1 MQKFKRKISL
11 LLGLVFF
18 TFVVGQRNEKPKSSR
33 KDNREAEVFNTVV
46 PTHSYDII
54 LGRPTANSITLSIL
68 CYKPSSGQV
77 EYWNS
82 TDKKL
87 KTKQL
92 LFEPAK
98 PTEVLLT
105 DLQSDKQ
112 YFYQII
118 FDNGKTVSDVYH
130 FHTQRS
136 KNSNFRFTI
145 TADSH
150 LDENAAVENY
160 KTTLLNAA
168 SDSADFHF
176 DLGDTFMTDKYR
188 EQYKNAFN
196 QYIAQ
201 RYYFGLLCSS
211 SSLFFVLGNHDGESG
226 QRLNGTENNTTVWS
240 NLTRKTYFPNPV
252 PNNLYSGDSSELP
265 FIGLPQD
272 YYAFEWGNAQFI
284 VLDPFLFTG
293 RSGMDNPWDR
303 TLGKTQYDWLKS
315 TLENSKATFKFVFIH
330 NLVGGVDMKGK
341 ARGGV
346 EVAGLYEWGGK
357 NPDGTNGFSTHRPS
371 WEMPIHDLLLKNHVS
386 VVFHGHD
393 HLFARQEKDGII
405 YQCISQPGSKR
416 TRVSNQAA
424 EYGYQNNDIFLNPG
438 YLRVGI
444 QKDKAVFEFVNT
456 DNTDISKNKKVI
468 YKYELK
474 K

>member
-1 MQKFKRKISL
+1 MSKIKFLNVLIFTFSIFSISAQQHEKRKD
-11 LLGLVFF
+11 
-18 TFVVGQRNEKPKSSR
+18 KSG
-33 KDNREAEVFNTVV
+33 DNREEAVFNTVV
-46 PTHSYDII
+46 PTHPFDII

-68 CYKPSSGQV
+68 CYKPASGQV
-77 EYWNS
+77 EYWNI

-87 KTKQL
+87 KTKL
-92 LFEPAK
+92 INFESTK
-98 PTEVLLT
+98 PTEILLS

-112 YFYQII
+112 YFYRLI
-118 FDNGKTVSDVYH
+118 FENCKTVSDIFR
-130 FHTQRS
+130 FHTQRQ
-136 KNSNFRFTI
+136 KNSNFSFTI

-168 SDSADFHF
+168 ADSADFHF

-211 SSLFFVLGNHDGESG
+211 APLFFVLGNHDGESG
-226 QRLNGTENNTTVWS
+226 QRLNGTENNPTVWS
-240 NLTRKTYFPNPV
+240 NLTRKTYFPNPL
-252 PNNLYSGDSSELP
+252 PNNFYTGDSSELP

-284 VLDPFLFTG
+284 VLDPFLFTP

-303 TLGKTQYDWLKS
+303 TLGKTQYDWLKA

-330 NLVGGVDMKGK
+330 NLVGGVDLKGR
-341 ARGGV
+341 ARGGA

-357 NPDGTNGFSTHRPS
+357 NPDGTNGFPEHRPG

-405 YQCISQPGSKR
+405 YQCISQTGSLR
-416 TRVSNQAA
+416 TKVSNQAT
-424 EYGYQNNDIFLNPG
+424 EYGYQNNDILLNPG
-438 YLRVGI
+438 YMRVGI

-456 DNTDISKNKKVI
+456 DNTDIFKNKKVI
-468 YKYELK
+468 YQYELK

>member
-1 MQKFKRKISL
+1 MQNFKRKLSL
-11 LLGLVFF
+11 LVSLLFF
-18 TFVVGQRNEKPKSSR
+18 TFAFGQRNEKPKNFL
-33 KDNREAEVFNTVV
+33 KDNREATVFNTLV
-46 PTHSYDII
+46 PAHPFDII

-68 CYKPSSGQV
+68 YYKPASGQV

-87 KTKQL
+87 KTKL
-92 LFEPAK
+92 INFEQSK

-112 YFYQII
+112 YFYRLILE
-118 FDNGKTVSDVYH
+118 NGKTVSDIFR

-136 KNSNFRFTI
+136 KNSNFTFTI

-150 LDENAAVENY
+150 LDQNAFVETY
-160 KTTLLNAA
+160 KTTLQNAA
-168 SDSADFHF
+168 GDSADFHF

-188 EQYKNAFN
+188 DQYKNALN

-201 RYYFGLLCSS
+201 RYYFGLLQSP
-211 SSLFFVLGNHDGESG
+211 LFLVLGNHDGETG
-226 QRLNGTENNTTVWS
+226 QRLNGTENNATVWS

-252 PNNLYSGDSSELP
+252 PNNFYSGNSSELP

-284 VLDPFLFTG
+284 VLDPFLFTL

-303 TLGKTQYDWLKS
+303 TLGKTQYDWLKT
-315 TLENSKATFKFVFIH
+315 TLENSNATFKFVFIH
-330 NLVGGVDMKGK
+330 NLLGGVDMKGK
-341 ARGGV
+341 ARGGA

-357 NPDGTNGFSTHRPS
+357 NPDGTNGFSTHRPG

-405 YQCISQPGSKR
+405 YQCISQPGSTR
-416 TRVSNQAA
+416 TKVSNQAA

-438 YLRVGI
+438 YMRVSM
-444 QKDKAVFEFVNT
+444 QKNRAFFEFVNT
-456 DNTDISKNKKVI
+456 DITDVSKNKKVI
-468 YKYELK
+468 YNYEIK

>member
-1 MQKFKRKISL
+1 MQKFKREISL
-11 LLGLVFF
+11 LLGLVIF
-18 TFVVGQRNEKPKSSR
+18 TFAVGQQNEKPKNSR
-33 KDNREAEVFNTVV
+33 KDNREEAVFNTVV
-46 PTHSYDII
+46 PTHPFDVI

-68 CYKPSSGQV
+68 CYKPTSGQV

-82 TDKKL
+82 ADKKL
-87 KTKQL
+87 KTKQIS
-92 LFEPAK
+92 FEPAK

-105 DLQSDKQ
+105 DLQPDKQ
-112 YFYQII
+112 YFYRII
-118 FDNGKTVSDVYH
+118 FENGKTVSDIFR

-136 KNSNFRFTI
+136 KNSYFTFTI

-150 LDENAAVENY
+150 LDENASVENY

-168 SDSADFHF
+168 GDSADFHF

-201 RYYFGLLCSS
+201 RYYFGLLQSP
-211 SSLFFVLGNHDGESG
+211 LFIVLGNHDGETG
-226 QRLNGTENNTTVWS
+226 QRLNGTENNPTVWS

-252 PNNLYSGDSSELP
+252 PNNFYTGDSSELP

-284 VLDPFLFTG
+284 VLDPFLFTA
-293 RSGMDNPWDR
+293 RSGMDNPWER
-303 TLGKTQYDWLKS
+303 TLGKAQYDWLKS

-330 NLVGGVDMKGK
+330 NLVGGVDIKGK
-341 ARGGV
+341 ARGGA
-346 EVAGLYEWGGK
+346 EIAGWYEWGGK
-357 NPDGTNGFSTHRPS
+357 NPDGTNGFSAHRPG

-393 HLFARQEKDGII
+393 HLFAHQEKNGIV
-405 YQCISQPGSKR
+405 YQCISQPGSMR
-416 TRVSNQAA
+416 TKVSNQAA

-438 YLRVGI
+438 YLRVSL
-444 QKDKAVFEFVNT
+444 QKNRALFEFVNT
-456 DNTDISKNKKVI
+456 DNSDISKNKKVI
-468 YKYELK
+468 YNYEIIK
-474 K
+474 